1 MAEVL
6 TQSQIDALLS
16 SIHNG
21 ESKGSSEE
29 KSELSWKKYDFY
41 SPKKFTKDRLKLL
54 KGIYDNYT
62 RLASSRINGILR
74 ANCEMDVVS
83 VEEQRY
89 HEFNNALS
97 DNDIMML
104 MPLTLPNES
113 KAPPILI
120 HISQKLMINMLDRM
134 LGGRGDD
141 DLIDTSYSYTEI
153 ESALYEKM
161 MQHILGV
168 TRDAWTNYLKVN
180 TGELRLETNP
190 SLFQEISMD
199 EPVAIVLIHVKMNEI
214 SGKITMCIP
223 GALLTNIFSIIDK
236 RTHIGL
242 YEDRIANSQELIM
255 DHLKLGPLEIKAELG
270 EATMSLQDVCSLQV
284 GDVIDLNKEKDT
296 DITLYVEKQPWFAGT
311 LGSYKKNA
319 AVRIKERLDE
329 TVSAE
334 ECLKCPE

>member
-6 TQSQIDALLS
+6 TQSQIDALLNSMQNEDSNS
-16 SIHNG
+16 SPEKKK
-21 ESKGSSEE
+21 ESEQ
-29 KSELSWKKYDFY
+29 SWKKYDFY

-62 RLASSRINGILR
+62 RLAASRINGILR
-74 ANCEMDVVS
+74 ANCEMDVMS

-89 HEFNNALS
+89 HEFNNALN

-104 MPLTLPNES
+104 MPLKLPDES
-113 KAPPILI
+113 KAPPVLV
-120 HISQKLMINMLDRM
+120 HVSQKLMINMLDRM

-141 DLIDTSYSYTEI
+141 DSVDTSYSYTEI
-153 ESALYEKM
+153 ETALYEKM
-161 MQHILGV
+161 MQYLLGV

-180 TGELRLETNP
+180 IGELRLETNP

-199 EPVAIVLIHVKMNEI
+199 EPVAIVLINVKMNEI
-214 SGKITMCIP
+214 DGKITMCIP

-236 RTHIGL
+236 RTHIGQ
-242 YEDRIANSQELIM
+242 YEDRIANSPELIM
-255 DHLKLGPLEIKAELG
+255 DHLKLGPLEISASLG
-270 EATMSLQDVCSLQV
+270 EAKMSLSDVCGLRV

-319 AVRIKERLDE
+319 AVRIKERL
-329 TVSAE
+329 AE
-334 ECLKCPE
+334 ASMTE

>member
-6 TQSQIDALLS
+6 TQSQIDALLNS
-16 SIHNG
+16 MQN
-21 ESKGSSEE
+21 EDSKGTSEV
-29 KSELSWKKYDFY
+29 KKPPVQSWKKYDFY

-62 RLASSRINGILR
+62 RLAASRVNGILR

-89 HEFNNALS
+89 HEFNNALN

-104 MPLTLPNES
+104 MSLKLPDDS
-113 KAPPILI
+113 KAPPVLV
-120 HISQKLMINMLDRM
+120 HVSQKLMINMLDRM

-141 DLIDTSYSYTEI
+141 DSVDTSYSYTEI
-153 ESALYEKM
+153 ETALYQKM
-161 MQHILGV
+161 MQHLLGV

-180 TGELRLETNP
+180 IGELRLETNP

-199 EPVAIVLIHVKMNEI
+199 EPVAIVLINVKMNEI
-214 SGKITMCIP
+214 DGKITMCIP
-223 GALLTNIFSIIDK
+223 GALLTNIFSIVDK
-236 RTHIGL
+236 RTHIGQ
-242 YEDRIANSQELIM
+242 YEDRIANSPQLIM
-255 DHLKLGPLEIKAELG
+255 DNLKRSPLEISASLG
-270 EATMSLQDVCSLQV
+270 AAKMSLSDVCGLRV

-329 TVSAE
+329 ALTAE
-334 ECLKCPE
+334 